1 MIIKI
6 GHYRTSKFLL
16 IGGRFFST
24 SQPVHA
30 VSTIKEAFILE
41 ACRTPIGSFR
51 SQLASMS
58 APELASDCIKNLL
71 ERTKV
76 PAKAVQEV
84 FLGQVCQA
92 NVGQAPARQAALGA
106 GLDVS
111 VVVTTVNKVCSS
123 GLKSVMLA
131 AQQIQ
136 LDHQQLVVGGGM
148 ESMSQVPYYLE
159 RGELPY
165 GGAKLIDGIV
175 KDGLT
180 DAYDSVHMGNCAE
193 KTAKECQI
201 GRAEQDNYAIQSYK
215 RAAQA
220 WQNKQIGPEIVPLE
234 LKTRKGTVKVERDE
248 EFSKVDFDKL
258 KALRTVFQKENGTV
272 TAGNASTLND
282 GAAAVLLASG
292 EKAAEFGVK
301 PKAKVIAYG
310 DAATHPM
317 DFPVAPAL
325 VIPKILSA
333 ASLTLNDIALFE
345 LNEAFSVVPL
355 AAIKMLGLD
364 PAKVNAH
371 GGAVSIGHPIGMSG
385 ARILV
390 HLVHALE
397 PGQFGLAAICNGGGG
412 ASGMIIQRL

>member
-1 MIIKI
+1 MKI
-6 GHYRTSKFLL
+6 GHLRTSKFLL
-16 IGGRFFST
+16 IGERFLST

-30 VSTIKEAFILE
+30 VSTIKEVFILE

-51 SQLASMS
+51 SQLASAS
-58 APELASDCIKNLL
+58 APKLASDCIKDLL
-71 ERTKV
+71 KRTNV

-106 GLDVS
+106 GLDAS
-111 VVVTTVNKVCSS
+111 SPSCWPPNKFSS
-123 GLKSVMLA
+123 T
-131 AQQIQ
+131 INR
-136 LDHQQLVVGGGM
+136 M
-148 ESMSQVPYYLE
+148 ESMSQVPYFLE

-220 WQNKQIGPEIVPLE
+220 WQNGQIGPEIVPLE

-248 EFSKVDFDKL
+248 EYSKVDFDKL

-333 ASLTLNDIALFE
+333 ASLALSDISLFE

-385 ARILV
+385 ARIIV